1 MIENIRKRDGR
12 LVPFELDKIAGAI
25 YKAFQACSSKY
36 ELKTALDIAKKV
48 EKNLEKINIAAA
60 SIIENTHTMSSA
72 VDKTVLL

>member
-48 EKNLEKINIAAA
+48 EKNLEKKTKCFTDCRISSRYSRRSIN
-60 SIIENTHTMSSA
+60 
-72 VDKTVLL
+72 

>member
-36 ELKTALDIAKKV
+36 ELKTALEIAKIV
-48 EKNLEKINIAAA
+48 EKNL
-60 SIIENTHTMSSA
+60 
-72 VDKTVLL
+72 